1 MRILLV
7 EDEEDLRFLIGTALA
22 VDGHETVGVRT
33 GEEALAAD
41 GDFDLILLD
50 VRLPGMDGFE
60 LLEHLDVTRA
70 VMMSAHGDAEV
81 AERAAACG
89 VAGYL
94 AKPFRLAELR
104 HLVTALAEELPAIR

>member
-7 EDEEDLRFLIGTALA
+7 EDEEDLRFLLDAALA
-22 VDGHETVGVRT
+22 VDGHETVAVRT
-33 GEEALAAD
+33 GEEALATE
-41 GDFDLILLD
+41 GDFELVLLD

-60 LLEHLDVTRA
+60 LLERLDPARV
-70 VMMSAHGDAEV
+70 VMMSAHGDAEL
-81 AERAAACG
+81 ADRAASCG

-104 HLVTALAEELPAIR
+104 ALVAALAEELPATG